1 MSQRALFRLRGARL
15 EKLLHRA
22 HDDDDDADG
31 DADDD
36 DYHEQ
41 RQGPPIHPALFDRT
55 VNHEDQKCGA
65 DPTLLK
71 YCISQT
77 QLKLKPSSTFVFR
90 FFSA

>member
-22 HDDDDDADG
+22 HVDDDDDG

-41 RQGPPIHPALFDRT
+41 RQGPPIHRALF
-55 VNHEDQKCGA
+55 
-65 DPTLLK
+65 
-71 YCISQT
+71 
-77 QLKLKPSSTFVFR
+77 
-90 FFSA
+90 